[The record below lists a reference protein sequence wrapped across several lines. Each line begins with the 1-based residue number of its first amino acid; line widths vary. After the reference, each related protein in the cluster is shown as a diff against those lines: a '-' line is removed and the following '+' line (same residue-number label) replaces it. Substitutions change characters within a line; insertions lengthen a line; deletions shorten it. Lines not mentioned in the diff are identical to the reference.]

1 MRYPLVPDE
10 EPTPLERVLAIADS
24 GSGASW
30 ELRIRHRVSFR
41 ITGDLP

>member
-24 GSGASW
+24 GNGAS
-30 ELRIRHRVSFR
+30 S
-41 ITGDLP
+41 